1 MQKMKTLYEKYGGTP
16 TVTKIVKLSIKL
28 SFDRPNLA
36 RYFINIDMDRLI
48 RHQIDFVCYL
58 LGKPSK
64 EDYDM
69 KQFKMAH
76 SKFKITDRSF
86 DDVAHIFVTVLHNY
100 GVSDE
105 DVDNIKEN
113 IEGLRSYVVS

>member
-1 MQKMKTLYEKYGGTP
+1 
-16 TVTKIVKLSIKL
+16 
-28 SFDRPNLA
+28 
-36 RYFINIDMDRLI
+36 MDRLI
-48 RHQIDFVCYL
+48 DTKLTFVCYL

-64 EDYDM
+64 ADYDM

-76 SKFKITDRSF
+76 ANLKLQIDHSMMCRY
-86 DDVAHIFVTVLHNY
+86 FVTVLHNY

-113 IEGLRSYVVS
+113 IEELRSYVVS